1 MTLVKYNILQDG
13 QTPLMM
19 ASSGGH
25 VGCVQ
30 MLLGSGAQVDHQD
43 KVSAVLSF
51 SCF

>member
-1 MTLVKYNILQDG
+1 
-13 QTPLMM
+13 MM

-43 KVSAVLSF
+43 EVSAVLSF
-51 SCF
+51 SHFQVWEHFNEGTCVT